1 MKKNPMDEVDAPP
14 DPRHLK
20 EYQFLTREERQK
32 IQERIASTNVQVAYY
47 LALNTGVRVSE
58 CFALCWS
65 DVDFVNRKVRVNKQ
79 MRYEDRKWCFTPLKT
94 INSYRDVGVTSS
106 FIRYLQEVKRYQEEA
121 RAFYGDGYCS
131 GNVVW
136 DRREKN
142 QDEKLIVRDLINVK
156 QNGVMLTP
164 NSEKFLAHIIKED
177 CGIPFKFHNL
187 RHTYATIL
195 AENGAHPRYV
205 QQQLGHAKFEFTL
218 RYYTHVTAKMGEQAM
233 ECLESEIDFPFDQEE
248 SSSQNLGREKG
259 VIVPGEA
266 FDQVHIR
273 YPDNSFSAALPEG
286 TQLEVW
292 FDNHWIIS
300 QLYRQ
305 GGSWVLKNIQSPSI
319 YGLMVRIVRDQEES
333 LIPG

>member
-1 MKKNPMDEVDAPP
+1 
-14 DPRHLK
+14 
-20 EYQFLTREERQK
+20 
-32 IQERIASTNVQVAYY
+32 
-47 LALNTGVRVSE
+47 
-58 CFALCWS
+58 
-65 DVDFVNRKVRVNKQ
+65 

-266 FDQVHIR
+266 FDQVQIR

-305 GGSWVLKNIQSPSI
+305 GGNWVLKNIQSPSI

>member
-1 MKKNPMDEVDAPP
+1 MDEVDAPP

-20 EYQFLTREERQK
+20 EYQFLTREQRQK

-65 DVDFVNRKVRVNKQ
+65 DVDFDNRKVRVNKQ

-142 QDEKLIVRDLINVK
+142 QDEKFIVRDLINVK

-195 AENGAHPRYV
+195 PR
-205 QQQLGHAKFEFTL
+205 
-218 RYYTHVTAKMGEQAM
+218 TA
-233 ECLESEIDFPFDQEE
+233 
-248 SSSQNLGREKG
+248 
-259 VIVPGEA
+259 
-266 FDQVHIR
+266 
-273 YPDNSFSAALPEG
+273 
-286 TQLEVW
+286 
-292 FDNHWIIS
+292 
-300 QLYRQ
+300 
-305 GGSWVLKNIQSPSI
+305 
-319 YGLMVRIVRDQEES
+319 
-333 LIPG
+333 LIPGICNNSWAMLSLSSRFDIIRM